1 MRACAGW
8 EFRPVYELVFVYVEQ
23 EILEQM
29 LSEGLSLEA
38 MGRREGL
45 HPSTVSY
52 WLRQY
57 GLQPAGHAR
66 HAPRGALPREQL
78 ERLVTDHLTVR
89 EIAQAVGRSPTTVRH
104 WLKRYGLETTQHA
117 RTKTPRSST
126 SPPRLE
132 ADCPKHGQTVFIR
145 PKTGRPACARCRADA
160 VVEWRR
166 RAKRLLVEEAG
177 GACVACGFDGYVG
190 ALHFHHIDPS
200 LKRFGLGGRGLARS
214 IETLREEARK
224 CVLLCSN
231 CHAQVEAGVLALP

>member
-1 MRACAGW
+1 
-8 EFRPVYELVFVYVEQ
+8 VEQ
-23 EILEQM
+23 KILEQM
-29 LSEGLSLEA
+29 LNEGLSLEA
-38 MGRREGL
+38 MGRQAGL

-78 ERLVTDHLTVR
+78 ERLVADHLTVR

-104 WLKRYGLETTQHA
+104 WLRRYGLETTQRA
-117 RTKTPRSST
+117 RTKTRT
-126 SPPRLE
+126 NFARPPLE
-132 ADCPKHGQTVFIR
+132 ADCAKHGRAVFIQ
-145 PKTGRPACARCRADA
+145 PKTGGPVCARCRADA

-177 GACVACGFDGYVG
+177 GACAACGFDSYVG

-200 LKRFGLGGRGLARS
+200 LKRFGIGGRGLAHS